1 MITLEMK
8 SYYTISTEKQQ
19 KYQQH
24 HKVKLTNVNIFQAK
38 KYYLF
43 IFTYSA
49 LQKTFGKTNK
59 ND

>member
-1 MITLEMK
+1 MK

-24 HKVKLTNVNIFQAK
+24 HKVKLTNMNIFQAK